1 MLILND
7 LTEIDLLRR
16 IQVIPNQTMNHSVG
30 DGLRERVA
38 ACRKR
43 LRVNRATPRALIQ
56 NESEEIIAETAVSVS
71 DFHGYPAEYRPMG
84 KYLICNDYRS
94 FECEGTKSMGT
105 ESLLLVGE
113 QEVGIT

>member
-1 MLILND
+1 M
-7 LTEIDLLRR
+7 
-16 IQVIPNQTMNHSVG
+16 IPNQTMNQDSVG

-43 LRVNRATPRALIQ
+43 LRVNRATPSALIR
-56 NESEEIIAETAVSVS
+56 NEPKEVMEETTVSVS
-71 DFHGYPAEYRPMG
+71 DFHGYPADYRPMR

-105 ESLLLVGE
+105 ESLLLAGE